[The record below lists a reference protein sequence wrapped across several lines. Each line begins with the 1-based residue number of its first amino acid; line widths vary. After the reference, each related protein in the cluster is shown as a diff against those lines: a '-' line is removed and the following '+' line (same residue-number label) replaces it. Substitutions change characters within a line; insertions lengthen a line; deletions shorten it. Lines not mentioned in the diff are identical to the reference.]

1 MSPRC
6 PIFSTSWVSITC
18 TALPPDHVG
27 QQRHLA
33 GALDGRG
40 GLALVLR
47 AQARYPSR
55 ADLAAVRDEPAQHV
69 VVLVVDVGHVL
80 LAEDARLA
88 LYRTAPAGRPSPFPA
103 HSLPPEG
110 SAALGRDFFR
120 LRRQRLVGVARR
132 ELHYRVAQHV
142 VRDAQD
148 ALELNEGALPGG
160 ELHDDVETVGAVV
173 DLVGQ
178 LAPSPVVGL
187 AGLATRALDDRAKAP
202 DGVTDLL
209 LVELGDH
216 YEHGFVGSDV
226 CLLRSSVGFAG
237 SSRQSRGLCGCRE
250 SLPARCR
257 CYKRDRPP
265 AARATR
271 RAAGPISWPC

>member
-47 AQARYPSR
+47 AEARNPSR

-69 VVLVVDVGHVL
+69 IVLVVDVGDVL

-88 LYRTAPAGRPSPFPA
+88 LYRTAPAGRSSPFPT
-103 HSLPPEG
+103 HSLPPEI
-110 SAALGRDFFR
+110 SAALGRDLFRLHR
-120 LRRQRLVGVARR
+120 LRRQRLVRVARR
-132 ELHYRVAQHV
+132 ELHYRVTQHV

-148 ALELNEGALPGG
+148 ALELDEGPLARG
-160 ELHDDVETVGAVV
+160 ELHDD
-173 DLVGQ
+173 
-178 LAPSPVVGL
+178 
-187 AGLATRALDDRAKAP
+187 
-202 DGVTDLL
+202 
-209 LVELGDH
+209 
-216 YEHGFVGSDV
+216 
-226 CLLRSSVGFAG
+226 
-237 SSRQSRGLCGCRE
+237 
-250 SLPARCR
+250 
-257 CYKRDRPP
+257 
-265 AARATR
+265 
-271 RAAGPISWPC
+271 